1 MQSSMRVQ
9 LTALETAPIFE
20 AWAALMAE
28 CNNALE
34 QEIEDA
40 SGMLDRISALNIA
53 TSAAR
58 SAIHTAWYNANKRAF
73 PGPVPKRPSSALD
86 LSALGIT
93 EDDVTSALEGLGIN
107 SDLLSPVQKE

>member
-1 MQSSMRVQ
+1 MQSSMRVE
-9 LTALETAPIFE
+9 LTAAETSPIFE
-20 AWAALMAE
+20 AWAEVVAK
-28 CNNALE
+28 CNDLLE

-40 SGMLDRISALNIA
+40 SGMLDRISALHIA

-73 PGPVPKRPSSALD
+73 PGPGPKRPSSALD

-93 EDDVTSALEGLGIN
+93 EDDVASALEGLGIN
-107 SDLLSPVQKE
+107 DDLLSPVQKE

>member
-1 MQSSMRVQ
+1 MQSSMRVE
-9 LTALETAPIFE
+9 LTAAETSPIFE
-20 AWAALMAE
+20 AWAEVVAK
-28 CNNALE
+28 CNDLLE

-40 SGMLDRISALNIA
+40 SGMLDRISALHIA

-73 PGPVPKRPSSALD
+73 PGPEAPRKRTSSILD

-93 EDDVTSALEGLGIN
+93 EDDVASALEGT
-107 SDLLSPVQKE
+107 SVPVQKE